1 MSTET
6 IERHRIRC
14 YDLPAA
20 TDRYTA
26 VYLDMPEPGGLYAA
40 RSMSDDPFH
49 PLGIGQFTQAADG
62 HHLGTPIRFDDLPPA
77 CKRLIRADLT
87 Y

>member
-1 MSTET
+1 MKTET

-40 RSMSDDPFH
+40 RSMSSDPFH

-62 HHLGTPIRFDDLPPA
+62 NHLGNPISFDDLPPA

>member
-1 MSTET
+1 MKTEK

-14 YDLPAA
+14 YDKPGYA
-20 TDRYTA
+20 DRYTA

-40 RSMSDDPFH
+40 RSMSANPFH

-62 HHLGTPIRFDDLPPA
+62 SHLGNPIRFDQLPA
-77 CKRLIRADLT
+77 DCKRLIRADLT

>member
-6 IERHRIRC
+6 IEHHRISC

-26 VYLDMPEPGGLYAA
+26 IYLDMPEPGGLYAA
-40 RSMSDDPFH
+40 RSMSADPFH
-49 PLGIGQFTQAADG
+49 PQGIGQFTQASDG
-62 HHLGTPIRFDDLPPA
+62 SHLGNPIRFDDLPA
-77 CKRLIRADLT
+77 DCKRLIRADLT